1 MRTALPEQERHRGR
15 HRFPVVTVL
24 IALLLTAV
32 VALLWSGV
40 VRADPERE
48 PTAQPLAGRTTSV
61 ASPDGPDGPDVRP
74 VRVDIPAIAVHSTLL
89 QLGLQDDGEIEV
101 PPLAR
106 AQTAG
111 WYQHSPAP
119 GDVGPA
125 VIVGH
130 VDSDLGPA
138 VFYRL
143 ASLRTGDLIR
153 IERSDDQVA
162 EFRVER
168 VRSYPKDRFPTA
180 EVYGRIRHAGLRLIT
195 CSGPYISSAG
205 GYQDNTVVYA
215 TLHSLTPAKASA
227 MAMEASVN
235 TRVPRPISHASGR
248 SSHDPS

>member
-15 HRFPVVTVL
+15 HWFPVVTVL
-24 IALLLTAV
+24 IAFLCTAV
-32 VALLWSGV
+32 VALLWSGF

-48 PTAQPLAGRTTSV
+48 PTAQPLVGRTTSV
-61 ASPDGPDGPDVRP
+61 ASPGGPDVRP
-74 VRVDIPAIAVHSTLL
+74 VRLDIPAIAVHSTLL

-119 GDVGPA
+119 GDIGPA

-153 IERSDDQVA
+153 IERTDNQVA
-162 EFRVER
+162 EFRVQR

-215 TLHSLTPAKASA
+215 TLHGLAPTKASA
-227 MAMEASVN
+227 VAKEASVN
-235 TRVPRPISHASGR
+235 TRFQRPISHPSGR